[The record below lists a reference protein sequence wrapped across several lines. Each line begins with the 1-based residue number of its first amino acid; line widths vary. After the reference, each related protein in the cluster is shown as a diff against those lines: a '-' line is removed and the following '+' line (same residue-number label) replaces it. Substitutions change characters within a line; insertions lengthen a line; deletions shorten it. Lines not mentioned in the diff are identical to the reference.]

1 MQLLG
6 ITDAENTCDCCGK
19 TDLKCTVAFRQSD
32 GGIVYYGRICAQ
44 RWSGKS
50 QKQLNKEFKSIK
62 EQASYEADATL
73 RSDAC
78 YLEYENILNRLN
90 NEKVEFGLRMAT
102 LRPFSEALNA
112 RRKEIVA
119 AIATKY
125 FLKPIDVVTR
135 W

>member
-6 ITDAENTCDCCGK
+6 ITDAENTRDCCGK
-19 TDLKCTVAFRQSD
+19 TNLKCTVAFRQSD
-32 GGIVYYGRICAQ
+32 GNIVYYGRICAQ

-50 QKQLNKEFKSIK
+50 QKEINKEVKSIK
-62 EQASYEADATL
+62 EQAGYEADRAI
-73 RSDAC
+73 RNDPASI
-78 YLEYENILNRLN
+78 EYEAILTKLN
-90 NEKVEFGLRMAT
+90 KEKILFGVRMAT
-102 LRPFSEALNA
+102 LRPYSEKLDA

-125 FLKPIDVVTR
+125 FLKPTEIFTR